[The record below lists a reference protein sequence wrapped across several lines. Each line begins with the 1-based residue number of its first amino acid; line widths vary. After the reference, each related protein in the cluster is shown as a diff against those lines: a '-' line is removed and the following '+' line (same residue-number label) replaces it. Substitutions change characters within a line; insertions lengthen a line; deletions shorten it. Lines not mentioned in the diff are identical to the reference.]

1 MVDTTRYRTQIPD
14 QIALQSIFQL
24 GLAEQWRFIAVMP
37 DLGPSAFVN
46 SNYSFSAGGASYNS
60 GSTRTIK
67 PQIPN
72 AVCESVDIPTVQ
84 VDMDDRYGQGTSV
97 SVPRKW
103 TYPNITLNFY
113 EDQQYNVSKY
123 LWAWK
128 NLIADG
134 NQLYNLPSFWKKDI
148 DIWAFDSLNNYSP
161 VMIINCIECAPTT
174 FIGGLSYGQNNGFLT
189 VSSDF
194 TVDDQEWQF
203 V

>member
-1 MVDTTRYRTQIPD
+1 MVDTSRYRTQIPD
-14 QIALQSIFQL
+14 QIALQSIFSQ

-37 DLGPSAFVN
+37 DLGPGATVN
-46 SNYSFSAGGASYNS
+46 MNYSFSGGAAYNS
-60 GSTRTIK
+60 GSTRTAK

-72 AVCESVDIPTVQ
+72 AICESVDIPTVT
-84 VDMDDRYGQGTSV
+84 VDMDDRYGQGTSI

-103 TYPNITLNFY
+103 TYPNVTINFY
-113 EDQQYNVSKY
+113 EDQQYNVTKY

-134 NQLYNLPSFWKKDI
+134 NQLYNLPIIYKKDI
-148 DIWAFDSLNNYSP
+148 DIWVFDSLNNYSP
-161 VMIINCIECAPTT
+161 VMIINMIECSPTT
-174 FIGGLSYGQNNGFLT
+174 FVGGLQYGQNNGFLT

-194 TVDDQEWQF
+194 CVDDQEWMF